1 MSPAHVFPASVGSL
15 PLCLP
20 HCNCSY
26 AKRGLDILCTKCP
39 SCSQPNMH
47 AAERYEGVVDKL
59 RECNEQLEGTKE
71 AVRDLAL
78 RFEEVRKRRQQL
90 FQVRDNYNLFVECA
104 CRSVRAANRWMP
116 HFGICRSECSRGG
129 ALSFPL
135 APAQLLASS
144 EPAASSSLFHI
155 NMLLIIPRTA
165 TRKCR
170 RL

>member
-1 MSPAHVFPASVGSL
+1 
-15 PLCLP
+15 
-20 HCNCSY
+20 
-26 AKRGLDILCTKCP
+26 
-39 SCSQPNMH
+39 MH

-90 FQVRDNYNLFVECA
+90 FQVRDSYNVFCADCVRTVPAGRCVLRIGGCHTLTYVVQNVVAVVRCLF
-104 CRSVRAANRWMP
+104 P
-116 HFGICRSECSRGG
+116 F
-129 ALSFPL
+129 
-135 APAQLLASS
+135 APAQLVAFSDPTASS
-144 EPAASSSLFHI
+144 PYFDI

>member
-1 MSPAHVFPASVGSL
+1 
-15 PLCLP
+15 
-20 HCNCSY
+20 
-26 AKRGLDILCTKCP
+26 
-39 SCSQPNMH
+39 MH

-90 FQVRDNYNLFVECA
+90 FQVSNSYNVLCA
-104 CRSVRAANRWMP
+104 DCVRTVPAGRCVLR
-116 HFGICRSECSRGG
+116 IGG
-129 ALSFPL
+129 CHTLTCVVQNVVAVVRCLCPF

-144 EPAASSSLFHI
+144 DRYWPLLTAQHLAPYFDI